1 MRWARHGHPADA
13 LQSREN
19 WDNPPSGIFGLVCL
33 CNIGRT
39 DALFSFTH
47 DLSYFLFEP
56 NQGHVWTCVAQ
67 FSGLVARR
75 LS

>member
-1 MRWARHGHPADA
+1 MGAPRSPGR
-13 LQSREN
+13 R
-19 WDNPPSGIFGLVCL
+19 PSESGKLGQPSVIDFWL
-33 CNIGRT
+33 CNHVHLGRT
-39 DALFSFTH
+39 GALLSCIH
-47 DLSYFLFEP
+47 DQSYFLFEP